1 MKKIQSILIVC
12 LLVALCFCGC
22 GGTEEADANTSEL
35 TDITFV
41 LDWTPNTNH
50 TGLYVALANGWFEEE
65 GLNVSIVQPP
75 EDGAALMVASGR
87 AQFGVDFQDYLAA
100 AYGTEE
106 PLPVTAVAAI
116 LQHNTSGIVSLAEK
130 GIDSPVKMEG
140 YTYATWDL
148 PIEKAML
155 EKLITDDGG
164 NFDNVELVPSTVT
177 DIVSAL
183 QANIDC
189 VWIYYGWDGIAL
201 EQAGLETNFFRFSDL
216 DPAFD
221 FYSPVIIANDAFL
234 ADDPETAKAFLRA
247 AKRGYEYAAE
257 HPEEAAAILC
267 EQVPELDPE
276 LIGESQKWL
285 SEQYIADADTWGVID
300 GDRWNAFYGWLNEN
314 GLVEFEIPA
323 DHGYTND
330 FLE

>member
-1 MKKIQSILIVC
+1 M
-12 LLVALCFCGC
+12 
-22 GGTEEADANTSEL
+22 
-35 TDITFV
+35 
-41 LDWTPNTNH
+41 DWTPNTNH
-50 TGLYVALANGWFEEE
+50 TGLYVAQANGWFEEE
-65 GLNVSIVQPP
+65 GLSVNIVQPP

-87 AQFGVDFQDYLAA
+87 AQFGVDFQDYLAG
-100 AYGTEE
+100 AYGIEE

-140 YTYATWDL
+140 HTYATWDL
-148 PIEKAML
+148 PIEQAML

-164 NFDNVELVPSTVT
+164 DFSRVELVPSTVT

-201 EQAGLETNFFRFSDL
+201 EQAGLDTEFFLFSDL

-221 FYSPVIIANDAFL
+221 FYSPVIIANDDFL
-234 ADDPETAKAFLRA
+234 KNDPEGAKAFLRA
-247 AKRGYEYAAE
+247 VKRGYEYAAE

-267 EQVPELDPE
+267 EQVPELEPT
-276 LIGESQKWL
+276 LIVESQKWI
-285 SEQYIADADTWGVID
+285 SEQYIADAPAWGVID
-300 GDRWNAFYGWLNEN
+300 GQRWNAFYEWLNEN
-314 GLVEFEIPA
+314 ELVECTIPA
-323 DHGYTND
+323 DHGFTNE